1 MDCEATQG
9 QSTESDGFSRLDLVK
24 HSVNTIIHSLDSEDL
39 LGVVTFSDK
48 ARVDLKLTKMNGQGK
63 DSALKMIKNMKTEGS
78 TNLWDGIK
86 NGLDLSKS
94 QLCDDKNTF
103 VVVLSDGEPNTHPP
117 EGELKAMEKYLK
129 EHPLTCNLSMFGYGY
144 NLNTKL
150 LTSIT
155 ELGGGCY
162 GFIPD
167 CSMVGTIFVNY
178 LSHCLASFTSL
189 MAIEAKVKSGKLVS
203 LNGKNS

>member
-1 MDCEATQG
+1 
-9 QSTESDGFSRLDLVK
+9 
-24 HSVNTIIHSLDSEDL
+24 
-39 LGVVTFSDK
+39 
-48 ARVDLKLTKMNGQGK
+48 
-63 DSALKMIKNMKTEGS
+63 
-78 TNLWDGIK
+78 
-86 NGLDLSKS
+86 
-94 QLCDDKNTF
+94 
-103 VVVLSDGEPNTHPP
+103 
-117 EGELKAMEKYLK
+117 MEKYLK

-189 MAIEAKVKSGKLVS
+189 MTVEAKLKSGKLVS
-203 LNGKNS
+203 LNGKNSESVIIGSAQFGFTRNFLIELDEVQDGQQVAEIVIRYGKNLRKDKSIILTASKQG